1 MSARRIEP
9 GQRFEET
16 RRAARVWEV
25 EAVIADAEPPR
36 VRLRDV
42 RFRSLRRTVPSSALL
57 DMTQYLPVE
66 PGRPDGGG

>member
-1 MSARRIEP
+1 VTGRRIAP
-9 GQRFEET
+9 GQRYEET

-25 EAVIADAEPPR
+25 EAVIDDAEPPK

-57 DMTQYLPVE
+57 DMTQYMPVDRE
-66 PGRPDGGG
+66 A